1 MHTPAPAP
9 IRLILAAT
17 DLSPAADRAVAKA
30 AMLAAQWDAELCLLH
45 VFNDS
50 LWATLKAVYDAE
62 RWSAHE
68 PVLAAR
74 GRLSRQARELSERH
88 GIVVRAETRTGGAAN
103 AIADFV
109 REQQAQLLVV
119 GEHGEDWIADTVIGG
134 TALKVLE
141 QASVPVMLARRP
153 ASADFST
160 VLTAT
165 DFSDNANRAAR
176 WSTTQLPGARHYLL
190 HAYAVAFEGR
200 MRMAGATNAD
210 IERYR
215 GEELGRATACMNE
228 QLAQLG
234 ASTRIEPVLAHG
246 APAAVLLDQ
255 ADRVGA
261 NLIAIGKHGGNP
273 LEERLLGSVT
283 QNVLYHARC
292 DVLLVP

>member
-1 MHTPAPAP
+1 MTAPNP
-9 IRLILAAT
+9 DSLIVAAT

-30 AMLAAQWDAELCLLH
+30 AMLAAQRGAELCLLH
-45 VFNDS
+45 VFNDG
-50 LWATLKAVYDAE
+50 LLATIKAIYDAE
-62 RWSAHE
+62 RWSTHE
-68 PVLAAR
+68 PILAAR
-74 GRLSRQARELSERH
+74 DRLSRLARELGERH

-109 REQQAQLLVV
+109 REQHAQLLVV
-119 GEHGEDWIADTVIGG
+119 GEHGEDWITDTVIGG
-134 TALKVLE
+134 TALTVLE
-141 QASVPVMLARRP
+141 QASVPVLLTRRP
-153 ASADFST
+153 AGADFSS

-165 DFSDNANRAAR
+165 DFSENANRAAR
-176 WSTTQLPGARHYLL
+176 WSTTQLPTARHYLL
-190 HAYAVAFEGR
+190 HTYTVAFEDR
-200 MRMAGATNAD
+200 MRMGGATNAD

-215 GEELGRATACMNE
+215 GEELARATACMDE

-234 ASTRIEPVLAHG
+234 SPIRIEPLLVHG

-261 NLIAIGKHGGNP
+261 DLIVIGKHGGTV